1 MGTLPRCA
9 RRSLNA
15 PELGEFFMKAVYYI
29 VLGMRPRQ
37 WTKNLVVFAG
47 LIFSRNILD
56 VQLLTRSVTAFVVFC
71 ALSGVI
77 YLTNDIADI
86 EKDRIHGAKRS
97 RPLASGKLRVRE
109 AVMASIVIGAVALL
123 AAYQLGTNFFAV
135 SIVFFVLNVFY
146 SFVLKKVVLL
156 DVVSISLSFV
166 IRAIA
171 GVEALVAVDRSIEIS
186 PWLLICTLFLSLF
199 LAFCKRRYELV
210 NLTDASLHRETLAEY
225 SPTLI
230 DQLVGIS
237 AAGAILSYS
246 IYTIWPDTVEKFGTT
261 RLVYTIPLV
270 LLGVMRYLYLVYS
283 KDKGENPSE
292 MLLSEKFLL
301 VNVFAWILLVV
312 AIFYIF

>member
-1 MGTLPRCA
+1 MRT
-9 RRSLNA
+9 
-15 PELGEFFMKAVYYI
+15 VYY
-29 VLGMRPRQ
+29 VLLGMRPRQ

-56 VQLLTRSVTAFVVFC
+56 LELLLRSVTAFVVLC

-77 YLTNDIADI
+77 YLTNDVADI
-86 EKDRIHGAKRS
+86 EKDRIHETKRN
-97 RPLASGKLRVRE
+97 RPLASGRLRVRD
-109 AVMASIVIGAVALL
+109 AVTGAFIVGVLALIL
-123 AAYQLGTNFFAV
+123 AYQLGTNFFIV
-135 SIVFFVLNVFY
+135 GVVFFVLNVFY
-146 SFVLKKVVLL
+146 SFLLKKVVLL

-171 GVEALVAVDRSIEIS
+171 GVEALVPVSPSIEIS

-199 LAFCKRRYELV
+199 LAFCKRRHELV
-210 NLTDASLHRETLAEY
+210 NLSEASRHRETLAEY

-230 DQLVGIS
+230 DQLVGITAS
-237 AAGAILSYS
+237 GAVLSYS

-261 RLVYTIPLV
+261 HLVYTIPLV

-283 KDKGENPSE
+283 KDKGESPSE

-301 VNVFAWILLVV
+301 IDVFAWILLVV
-312 AIFYIF
+312 AIFYLF